1 MKKLKDKA
9 FFENINEFL
18 CNYLP
23 RIQAKS
29 NLTIISYRITL
40 NLFLSYLCS
49 TFAIDIF
56 AIETT
61 MLTNENI
68 VRFLVWLEV
77 SRCNSIA
84 TVNIRLQC
92 IRTFMRYLAEHQG
105 NRNLIPALQKI
116 SDIHKHPS
124 SKNQLHEFLSKS
136 QVRIV
141 LESPGTN
148 SRTGIRDRMIL
159 IMLYDTGCRAEEL
172 LSMRLGDFASSNKT
186 EYVTIT
192 GKNKKTETRQS
203 QRKQERN

>member
-77 SRCNSIA
+77 SRCNSTA
-84 TVNIRLQC
+84 TVNIRL
-92 IRTFMRYLAEHQG
+92 
-105 NRNLIPALQKI
+105 
-116 SDIHKHPS
+116 
-124 SKNQLHEFLSKS
+124 
-136 QVRIV
+136 
-141 LESPGTN
+141 
-148 SRTGIRDRMIL
+148 
-159 IMLYDTGCRAEEL
+159 
-172 LSMRLGDFASSNKT
+172 
-186 EYVTIT
+186 
-192 GKNKKTETRQS
+192 
-203 QRKQERN
+203 

>member
-1 MKKLKDKA
+1 
-9 FFENINEFL
+9 
-18 CNYLP
+18 
-23 RIQAKS
+23 
-29 NLTIISYRITL
+29 
-40 NLFLSYLCS
+40 
-49 TFAIDIF
+49 
-56 AIETT
+56 
-61 MLTNENI
+61 
-68 VRFLVWLEV
+68 
-77 SRCNSIA
+77 
-84 TVNIRLQC
+84 
-92 IRTFMRYLAEHQG
+92 MRYLAEHQG

-124 SKNQLHEFLSKS
+124 SKNQLHEFLTKS